1 MPSSGSHRKM
11 GEGLWDNTKV
21 DLLREWPENHI
32 FGTSQEA
39 VMVLGL
45 CSQITWVLESNWI
58 SNHYLGD
65 LGKILL
71 SVSLSVKW
79 KWKPL
84 KFVLRVSKESG
95 VWESDWRWSWKNRAW
110 SWRLYG
116 PCWRVWTWLQKQGSQ
131 RKPLGKSDT
140 IGLVCYKDNW
150 WQCR

>member
-58 SNHYLGD
+58 SNNYLGD

-71 SVSLSVKW
+71 SVSLSVK
-79 KWKPL
+79 
-84 KFVLRVSKESG
+84 
-95 VWESDWRWSWKNRAW
+95 
-110 SWRLYG
+110 
-116 PCWRVWTWLQKQGSQ
+116 
-131 RKPLGKSDT
+131 
-140 IGLVCYKDNW
+140 
-150 WQCR
+150 